1 MISLGINIGANSTV
15 YANCGYDNNHQLF
28 TKTLMN
34 DTSLRETPSVLVF
47 TNKERKAGNTAT
59 NDFKTFANSSFL
71 NISRYIGLDKSPFAN
86 DEQKYFY
93 VQRKNVQYSNEVIYP
108 FQCEDNIKF
117 YPKCDYIVA
126 AYLQKIN
133 KQYNRYNSEF
143 QFENLTIS
151 IPDFFTL
158 PQKQSIRIILT
169 ALGVKNFEVINES
182 TAITLYYGYNKY
194 KELFEINSNNKKNIL
209 FIDAG
214 HSKTSFILSQ
224 FSFTEFKVLGEEIF
238 EYAKMEYRN
247 SFKEEFPNNPKK
259 KVQLFTE
266 IKRCRENLS
275 INAEME
281 IKLENFHGN
290 EDFIFILTREKF
302 EGIVY
307 KLINLFSMELN
318 DFYKDLTD

>member
-1 MISLGINIGANSTV
+1 MISLGINIGANTTV
-15 YANCGYDNNHQLF
+15 YANCGYDNNNKFF

-71 NISRYIGLDKSPFAN
+71 NISRYIGLDKSPFAK

-93 VQRKNVQYSNEVIYP
+93 VQRKNEKYSQEVTYP
-108 FQCEDNIKF
+108 FKCEENKKF
-117 YPKCDYIVA
+117 DPKCDYIVA

-133 KQYNRYNSEF
+133 KQYNRYNSDF

-182 TAITLYYGYNKY
+182 TAITLYYGYNKR
-194 KELFEINSNNKKNIL
+194 
-209 FIDAG
+209 FI
-214 HSKTSFILSQ
+214 
-224 FSFTEFKVLGEEIF
+224 
-238 EYAKMEYRN
+238 
-247 SFKEEFPNNPKK
+247 
-259 KVQLFTE
+259 
-266 IKRCRENLS
+266 
-275 INAEME
+275 
-281 IKLENFHGN
+281 
-290 EDFIFILTREKF
+290 
-302 EGIVY
+302 
-307 KLINLFSMELN
+307 
-318 DFYKDLTD
+318 